1 PLQKLYFNIELSQSI
16 LSSSDVRR
24 VTQRSFLM
32 NMDFNLYMD
41 DVVTQARSEM
51 SESGYTE
58 LTTPEMVDEYLN
70 KEGTSLVMINSV
82 CGCAGGIARPA
93 AKHALNYDKLPTQL
107 LTVFAGQDKEA
118 TEQVREKATEL
129 LPSSPSFALFK
140 DGKIVDMIER
150 HEIEGHET
158 MSVITGLQAWFE
170 EYGEEV

>member
-1 PLQKLYFNIELSQSI
+1 
-16 LSSSDVRR
+16 
-24 VTQRSFLM
+24 M
-32 NMDFNLYMD
+32 NMDFNLYMN
-41 DVVTQARSEM
+41 DVVSQARNEM
-51 SESGYTE
+51 RESGYTE
-58 LTTPEMVDEYLN
+58 LTTPEMVDEYLG

-93 AKHALNYDKLPTQL
+93 AKHALNYDRLPTQL

-118 TEQVREKATEL
+118 TEQVREKATEF

-170 EYGEEV
+170 EHGEEV